1 MRMVS
6 SVSGSTSWNTF
17 ILGHAKQGL
26 NGGVL
31 KLILSKTGTR
41 FCILEQHG
49 CWSCGYCLVHT
60 NYILFH
66 DDAHERA

>member
-1 MRMVS
+1 MVS

-31 KLILSKTGTR
+31 KLIYQ
-41 FCILEQHG
+41 ILEPDFVSWNSMVAG
-49 CWSCGYCLVHT
+49 LADNASP
-60 NYILFH
+60 
-66 DDAHERA
+66 HELQFVS